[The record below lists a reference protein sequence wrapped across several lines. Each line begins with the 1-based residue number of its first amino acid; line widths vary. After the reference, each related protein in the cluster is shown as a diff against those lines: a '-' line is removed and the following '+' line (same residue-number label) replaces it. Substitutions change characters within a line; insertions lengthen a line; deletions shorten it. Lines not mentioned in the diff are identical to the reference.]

1 MNRDIADKASRFQ
14 IATSVLEDIVRGS
27 LLEGGFLQRESGA
40 SLLRIGEIDVEVSEL
55 GCSVSIEAEALYGE
69 ALLALAENIQLE
81 VSERLE
87 GMTGMRVESVD
98 VSFTGVYPSADA
110 E

>member
-1 MNRDIADKASRFQ
+1 MNRDIADRASPFQ

-27 LLEGGFLQRESGA
+27 LQEGGLLQRESGA
-40 SLLRIGEIDVEVSEL
+40 GLLRIGGIDVEVSGLE
-55 GCSVSIEAEALYGE
+55 CSVTVEAEALYGE
-69 ALLALAENIQLE
+69 ALLDLAEKIQLKA
-81 VSERLE
+81 SERLE